1 MELRE
6 KGLNGCGG
14 FIRNGCGSFIMN
26 GCGSF
31 IRNGCGS
38 FIMNRC
44 SRMRNLFFQRL
55 VVPPILRDIEVG
67 GELGSPLLSAIGLAV
82 QSIRR
87 KRLRNGVG
95 K

>member
-14 FIRNGCGSFIMN
+14 FIMNRCGGFTK
-26 GCGSF
+26 
-31 IRNGCGS
+31 
-38 FIMNRC
+38 NRC
-44 SRMRNLFFQRL
+44 SRLCSNLFFQRL

-67 GELGSPLLSAIGLAV
+67 GELGSPLLSAIGFAV